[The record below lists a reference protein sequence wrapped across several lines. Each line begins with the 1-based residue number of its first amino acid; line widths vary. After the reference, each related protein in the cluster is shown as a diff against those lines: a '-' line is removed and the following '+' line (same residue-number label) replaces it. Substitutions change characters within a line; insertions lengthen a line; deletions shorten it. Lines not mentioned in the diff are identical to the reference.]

1 MSQGLNV
8 VILFLLKISLSVSF
22 FVSWFYTIVLKI
34 RLNTTT
40 INDLA
45 TTTTNVKDRKDRK
58 KKVEGTAG
66 AATPKEAIFQYY
78 IYTVTQY
85 KYKIYI
91 AVLIIHK
98 IMIETM

>member
-34 RLNTTT
+34 RLKTRQRSTTWRLQQLT
-40 INDLA
+40 LEIER
-45 TTTTNVKDRKDRK
+45 TERG
-58 KKVEGTAG
+58 KVEDAAGTTA
-66 AATPKEAIFQYY
+66 PKETIFQYY
-78 IYTVTQY
+78 IYTVAQY

-98 IMIETM
+98 